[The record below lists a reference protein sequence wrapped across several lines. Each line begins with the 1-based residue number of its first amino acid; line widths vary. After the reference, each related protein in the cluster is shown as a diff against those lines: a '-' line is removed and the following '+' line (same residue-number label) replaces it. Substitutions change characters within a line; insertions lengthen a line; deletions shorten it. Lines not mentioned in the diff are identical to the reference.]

1 MYQIW
6 FLLGFLFFTSLKQ
19 LISLKGDD
27 FVLRNKRVY
36 FIVNCSIVDLGTKP
50 IYKIQNLYRFHTVF
64 FSPISRRFFQIM
76 LSKAS
81 ELLLSIHNTIKKT
94 NLTGLLILIRINF
107 WIRGLGIHVH
117 ICTQYI

>member
-6 FLLGFLFFTSLKQ
+6 FLLGFFTSLKQ

-50 IYKIQNLYRFHTVF
+50 IYKIQNLYRFHTGF

-94 NLTGLLILIRINF
+94 NQTGLLILIRMNF